1 MRMKDEDKGCW
12 EWMRIKDEDGN
23 GGYLHGAGNDSDEED
38 FRVYKMPQFTLSYS
52 LNTTVRVIS
61 FCRWGN

>member
-1 MRMKDEDKGCW
+1 
-12 EWMRIKDEDGN
+12 MRIKDEDGN
-23 GGYLHGAGNDSDEED
+23 GGYLHGAGNDGDEED

-52 LNTTVRVIS
+52 LNKTVRVIS